1 MIIRGQIQSFSKDD
15 IRKYVAQPIMG
26 NIISKDAHPLF
37 KKYSVAHEGVSRPKV
52 VGQGTK
58 EISWGRKAIKSVTDA
73 ISMGIQC
80 IAGHT
85 KDNIK
90 RGERAV
96 AQVVGKGEEI
106 INGVLN
112 SVIVAYFPDKADS
125 DYDVISMEADLD
137 WTENGF
143 GMGIA
148 EGITALSRFAL
159 GKSENDIPAFQDA
172 KLLASIQCFDEKESP
187 SELGKGKKMDLTTA
201 PFGDIVAEIKRRQTF
216 PSQIFSRDEIIGE
229 PVTEANGQIS
239 FRGGDAQITS
249 YLLKKLP
256 SPEDV
261 RKESQAKIIELE
273 TKVKELEPKVSELSS
288 IKLENARFTAKEDI
302 LSYAKTKKL
311 TEKQTKWIEENL
323 DKYSPSDNKE
333 ESIKTFVDA
342 QTEDFK
348 RIQKLFPVSA
358 ENPPTKD
365 SEASPETT
373 EFEIKH
379 EMY

>member
-1 MIIRGQIQSFSKDD
+1 MIIRGSIQSFKDSD
-15 IRKYVAQPIMG
+15 LLKLVDPLVLENIRKTDP
-26 NIISKDAHPLF
+26 HPLF
-37 KKYSVAHEGVSRPKV
+37 KKYSVAHEGISKPRVIGK
-52 VGQGTK
+52 GTT
-58 EISWGRKAIKSVTDA
+58 EISWGRKAIQSVSNA
-73 ISMGIQC
+73 IAMGIQC

-85 KDNIK
+85 QDNIK
-90 RGERAV
+90 RGEKVV
-96 AQVVGKGEEI
+96 AQIVGKGEEL
-106 INGVLN
+106 INNLLN
-112 SVIVAYFPDKADS
+112 AVVIGYFPNKDDA
-125 DYDVISMEADLD
+125 DYDVISMEADLN
-137 WTENGF
+137 WSENGY
-143 GMGIA
+143 GLGIA